1 MQYFMTGGT
10 GFIGA
15 YAVKE
20 LLEAG
25 HRVTVLDL
33 VPNREFLEHVLGTPL
48 GSEVELIGADVT
60 DMPLILRHMKESG
73 AERVVHLAATL
84 SISSEMNP
92 LRTLKV
98 NCEGTINIFEAAL
111 ACEVSKVVW
120 ASSVAVLH
128 PLHREEDAE
137 RRGFPPFLA
146 LRLAPSGNNVAFC
159 NLSSWGSGLREHPQY
174 AWPWEDPG
182 R

>member
-1 MQYFMTGGT
+1 MRYFVTGGT

-25 HRVTVLDL
+25 HRVAVLDL
-33 VPNREFLEHVLGTPL
+33 VPNREFLEHVLGAPL

-60 DMPLILRHMKESG
+60 DMPLMLRHMKESG

-84 SISSEMNP
+84 SISSEVNP

-98 NCEGTINIFEAAL
+98 NCEGTINIFEAAA
-111 ACEVSKVVW
+111 ACDVSKVVW
-120 ASSVAVLH
+120 ASSVAVFGS
-128 PLHREEDAE
+128 AE
-137 RRGFPPFLA
+137 R
-146 LRLAPSGNNVAFC
+146 
-159 NLSSWGSGLREHPQY
+159 
-174 AWPWEDPG
+174 EDG
-182 R
+182 YI